1 MDDVVINTEID
12 KLIDILSQKKRV
24 ELDELS
30 KQLGIDKKKVKKWLL
45 VLEDEGYI
53 KLEYKLTRI
62 FAVWSLDLGSSALG
76 LQHVSEEDVKE
87 GAGQAIAEVEIP
99 EEKKAHH
106 ERKKAYEP
114 SWKAPAEAAARTD
127 ASLRKIQERMA
138 ECADEAKTVQNSIK
152 ELKSKKARLDAE
164 LPQLEA
170 YGGEKAAGI
179 EERMD
184 ALQKRM
190 NSLKKNL
197 RGAEELASNVNQRS
211 KMAKALVD
219 EASEVYIKLDGIFK
233 GLKEEGKGRKDD
245 FAKEIEEMEDE
256 TAQRQAR
263 LSALDDACA
272 LIDRTKE
279 DAERRVEAIRERVKD
294 ANKQLEDGLA
304 AVRAIE
310 EKRDTMA
317 ARIMK
322 TRKAIAERRASIE
335 ALKSEIEET
344 GKLEAKLDTYIKNYS
359 EETDDIRTLV
369 TRAETEIRDIDEKAS
384 AKAMETYREELERT
398 ADRMER
404 KTKEVSEGKAK
415 IDYEISEKRARLKK
429 IEAEAKELEK
439 RLKRKK

>member
-24 ELDELS
+24 ELEELS
-30 KQLGIDKKKVKKWLL
+30 KQLGMDRKKVKKWLL

-62 FAVWSLDLGSSALG
+62 FAVWSLDLGGAINLPH
-76 LQHVSEEDVKE
+76 LKEEDVKE
-87 GAGQAIAEVEIP
+87 GAGQAIAEVEVP
-99 EEKKAHH
+99 EEKKPRH
-106 ERKKAYEP
+106 EKKKPYEAG
-114 SWKAPAEAAARTD
+114 WKAPAEEAGRSD
-127 ASLRKIQERMA
+127 ASLRKIRERMA
-138 ECADEAKTVQNSIK
+138 ECADEAKTVQNSIE

-164 LPQLEA
+164 LPKLEA

-190 NSLKKNL
+190 GSLKKNL
-197 RGAEELASNVNQRS
+197 KGAEELASNVNQRS

-219 EASEVYIKLDGIFK
+219 EASEVYLKLDKIFK
-233 GLKEEGKGRKDD
+233 GLKEEGKERRDD
-245 FAKEIEEMEDE
+245 FEKEIGEMEEE
-256 TAQRQAR
+256 TSQRQAR

-279 DAERRVEAIRERVKD
+279 EAERRVDAIRERVKD
-294 ANKQLEDGLA
+294 ANGQLESGLA

-317 ARIMK
+317 TRIAK
-322 TRKAIAERRASIE
+322 ARKAIAERRASIE
-335 ALKSEIEET
+335 SLKSEIEET
-344 GKLEAKLDTYIKNYS
+344 RALESKLDAYIQNYS
-359 EETDDIRTLV
+359 RETDDIRTLV
-369 TRAETEIRDIDEKAS
+369 TRAEAEIRDIDEKAS
-384 AKAMETYREELERT
+384 AKAMEAYREELERT
-398 ADRMER
+398 ADKMER

-415 IDYEISEKRARLKK
+415 IDNEISEKRARLKK

-439 RLKRKK
+439 RLKKRK